1 MTTPSYHSKYLARF
15 AQQRTNS
22 LCKSV
27 NGLVEGQAVQEY
39 RLLRGINE
47 MTDAELSRLIQQ
59 EAIASERPATQYDLI
74 RQEWQMRLAMMSV
87 VFSLRSRVMIIGA
100 FVFGTTFGLAIGVAI
115 STMNNNQKCF
125 SSTHGSTGENIK
137 LGAIHR

>member
-1 MTTPSYHSKYLARF
+1 MTSYHAKYLARF
-15 AQQRTNS
+15 TQQRTDA

-27 NGLVEGQAVQEY
+27 NGLVQGQAVQEY
-39 RLLRGINE
+39 RLLRGVNE
-47 MTDAELSRLIQQ
+47 MTDAELSRLIEQQ
-59 EAIASERPATQYDLI
+59 AIASEHPATQYDLI

-115 STMNNNQKCF
+115 ANMNQQKCF
-125 SSTHGSTGENIK
+125 SPSHGKAGENVTI
-137 LGAIHR
+137 GALQ